1 MANIQEIAKLA
12 GVSSATVSRVIN
24 KRDYVSDETRKRVQ
38 TIIDQLDYVP
48 NINAVSLKKGAT
60 KLIGMVI
67 PSLQIL

>member
-24 KRDYVSDETRKRVQ
+24 KRDYVSEETRKRVQ

-48 NINAVSLKKGAT
+48 NLNAVSLKRGTT

-67 PSLQIL
+67 PS

>member
-60 KLIGMVI
+60 KLIGMV
-67 PSLQIL
+67 

>member
-38 TIIDQLDYVP
+38 TIIDKLDYVP

-67 PSLQIL
+67 P

>member
-38 TIIDQLDYVP
+38 TIIDQL
-48 NINAVSLKKGAT
+48 
-60 KLIGMVI
+60 
-67 PSLQIL
+67 